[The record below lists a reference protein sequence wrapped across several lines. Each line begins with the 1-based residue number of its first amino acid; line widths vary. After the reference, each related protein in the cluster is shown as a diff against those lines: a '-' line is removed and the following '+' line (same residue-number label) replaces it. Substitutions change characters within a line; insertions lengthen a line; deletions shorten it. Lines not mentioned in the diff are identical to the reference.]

1 MTKLIEFI
9 AYIGICVSALEL
21 RIPYFMALIVF
32 TIAYGMANYKQG
44 KGK

>member
-1 MTKLIEFI
+1 MTSLIKVL

-32 TIAYGMANYKQG
+32 TITYGMANYKQG